1 MSCRPGARHPFV
13 STVVTL
19 RGPLSA
25 AAVAIAV
32 EHVDGLLARGLE
44 VRLALEGCDLS
55 VVDAVSRMRLC
66 ARRRRLPLVVDGADA
81 ALFSACGLTDVL

>member
-1 MSCRPGARHPFV
+1 MSCRAPARLPCV
-13 STVVTL
+13 TTVVRL

-32 EHVDGLLARGLE
+32 EHVDGLLSHDDVVLQLE
-44 VRLALEGCDLS
+44 SCDLS

-66 ARRRRLPLVVDGADA
+66 ARRHQRELAVEGADA
-81 ALFSACGLTDVL
+81 TLFAACGLTDVL

>member
-1 MSCRPGARHPFV
+1 V

-25 AAVAIAV
+25 AAVSIAV
-32 EHVDGLLARGLE
+32 EHVDGLLARGAD
-44 VRLALEGCDLS
+44 VRLAIERCDLS

-66 ARRRRLPLVVDGADA
+66 ARRRHRPLAVEGADA
-81 ALFSACGLTDVL
+81 DLFAACGLIDVL